1 MKTAVKPGIFLTWL
15 PLAAMWILMA
25 VEQPAVSAVIARMD
39 EAKRELAAFGVT
51 FSLALFIEG
60 PIIQILAAAT
70 AIADNR
76 QNYERLRMFLIILG
90 GSATF
95 IHVMLCI
102 PGVFEPFAVQI
113 LGLPS
118 QLLDSV
124 RRSLTVMI
132 PFTLGVGFRRLWQG
146 VLIRYGASRVIPLTM
161 VIRISVSFA
170 VLAWGLR
177 SGVLNGAVLSALA
190 ISLGVLAGAF
200 SSWWFARSIIADM
213 PREGIGGSHE
223 VLGVKAMAVFYL
235 PLALTNLII
244 LGARPLIQM
253 GMARGNLPLESLALW
268 PVSMGYLFLYNAF
281 ALSSQEV
288 VIAKLE
294 DHDSRRRLFR
304 FSFILSLVLTAVY
317 LLVINTPL
325 WRLWFSKVSGLTPDM
340 VNLARAPL
348 LLSIPVV
355 IVNSYISL
363 FRGSLVRQR
372 RTREVTMGVAVNVS
386 VLVVSLF
393 AGVAILPTPAIAVA
407 AGSYALSFVAEFAY
421 LISRRPLWGY
431 KDEGHR
437 EFGSSSTT

>member
-1 MKTAVKPGIFLTWL
+1 MGYRNGMKTAVKPGIFLTWL

-39 EAKRELAAFGVT
+39 DAKRELAAFGVT

-76 QNYERLRMFLIILG
+76 ENYERLRSFLIFLG

-95 IHVMLCI
+95 IHVLLCI
-102 PGVFEPFAVQI
+102 PGVFEPFAVHV
-113 LGLPS
+113 LGLPDL
-118 QLLDSV
+118 LLDSV

-146 VLIRYGASRVIPLTM
+146 VLIRYGASRLIPVTM
-161 VIRISVSFA
+161 VIRICVTFA
-170 VLAWGLR
+170 VLAWGLS
-177 SGVLNGAVLSALA
+177 SGVLTGSLLSGLA
-190 ISLGVLAGAF
+190 ITLGVLSGAV
-200 SSWWFARSIIADM
+200 SSWWFVRPFIANL
-213 PREGIGGSHE
+213 PGQGAEGGRE
-223 VLGVKAMAVFYL
+223 VLGVKAMAIFYI
-235 PLALTNLII
+235 PLALTNFII

-253 GMARGNLPLESLALW
+253 GIARGNLPLESLALW

-294 DHDSRRRLFR
+294 DHDSRRGLIR
-304 FSFILSLVLTAVY
+304 FSAILSLVLTVIF

-325 WRLWFSKVSGLTPDM
+325 WRLWFSKVSGLTPDL
-340 VNLARAPL
+340 VNLAQAPL

-355 IVNSYISL
+355 IVNAYISL
-363 FRGSLVRQR
+363 FRGSLVRQK
-372 RTREVTMGVAVNVS
+372 RTGEVTAGVAVNVS
-386 VLVVSLF
+386 VLLVTLF
-393 AGVAILPTPAIAVA
+393 AGVAILPMPAIAVA
-407 AGSYALSFVAEFAY
+407 AGSYALSFIAEFAF
-421 LISRRPLWGY
+421 LISRRPL
-431 KDEGHR
+431 R
-437 EFGSSSTT
+437 AFIQS